1 VKRLSK
7 VFVFIV
13 VALVAGCANNDI
25 DESKEVQSL
34 PKKDLVDIHTGSGN
48 FTIEGGKNY
57 PNKNIIVFYHKPKDF
72 NENSPVLMVIP
83 GAGRNADDYRDSWVT
98 SSEKY
103 NVLIISPSYK
113 EKDYDFAA
121 YHLGGV
127 VKNLKFNKAPRK
139 EKYNN
144 RIVFKIDNED
154 ISFDA
159 NYDSDSFIF
168 QDFDKIFD
176 TTVKALG
183 SHQKKYDIFGH
194 SAGGQIAHRLAVF
207 NPQTKVNRILASNS
221 GSYTV
226 PSFEEK
232 LPFGT
237 QDALLSKEHFKNAFQ
252 EKLVLFIGENDNE
265 HETGGMLLHS
275 PNVNIQGFHRFSRA
289 QYFYKKSK
297 EMASTLDLEFNWQLK
312 IIPNIGHNY
321 RLMGKAAASYLYE

>member
-1 VKRLSK
+1 VKILCK
-7 VFVFIV
+7 FFVFIV
-13 VALVAGCANNDI
+13 VALVAGCTNIEI
-25 DESKEVQSL
+25 DESKEMVSVQ
-34 PKKDLVDIHTGSGN
+34 KKRLVDIHTGSGN
-48 FTIEGGKNY
+48 FTIESGKNY
-57 PNKNIIVFYHKPKDF
+57 PTKNISVFYHKPKGF
-72 NENSPVLMVIP
+72 NENSPILMVIP

-98 SSEKY
+98 SSEQY
-103 NVLIISPSYK
+103 NVLIISPSYQ

-127 VKNLKFNKAPRK
+127 VKNLKYNKALRR

-168 QDFDKIFD
+168 QDFDRIFD
-176 TTVKALG
+176 TAVAALG
-183 SHQKKYDIFGH
+183 TNQQEYDIFGH
-194 SAGGQIAHRLAVF
+194 SAGGQIAHRLAIF
-207 NPQTKVNRILASNS
+207 NPKTKVNRILAANS

-226 PSFEEK
+226 PSFEAK

-237 QDALLSKEHFKNAFQ
+237 QDALLSKQHFKSTFQ
-252 EKLVLFIGENDNE
+252 EKLVLFIGEKDNE

-275 PNVNIQGFHRFSRA
+275 PNVNIQGLHRLSRA
-289 QYFYKKSK
+289 QYFYNKSE
-297 EMASTLDLEFNWQLK
+297 EMASTLNLEFNWQLK
-312 IIPNIGHNY
+312 IVPNVGHNY